1 MTTYVLKR
9 LVSGVIT
16 IVLVLGLA
24 FAMIRLTG
32 DPAILLAGADATEED
47 IRAIQAL
54 LGTDRPVLVQFV
66 DYMGSASRGDFGMS
80 IVQNRPASQ
89 VVLER
94 IPITL
99 ALGFL
104 SFVLGTAIAI
114 PLGLL
119 SAMRPNSILD
129 GISRVIAVIGQSVP
143 VFWLGILLI
152 LLFSVR
158 WRILPSG
165 GAGTWR
171 HLVMPVLSLSIL
183 TTPIVMRVLRSSML
197 EVLSSDY
204 VRMAKAKGAS
214 PARVVLKHA
223 LRNASVPVITVMGY
237 RLGFVIGGSVI
248 VETVYSFPG
257 LGQMAVSA
265 VLARDFPV
273 IQLFIVVVAALIVT
287 INFLLDVT
295 YSLVDPRIRF
305 ES

>member
-16 IVLVLGLA
+16 IVLVVGLA

-32 DPAILLAGADATEED
+32 DPAILLAGADATEDD

-54 LGTDRPVLVQFV
+54 LGTDRPVFVQFV
-66 DYMGSASRGDFGMS
+66 DYVGSALRGDFGVS

-94 IPITL
+94 VPITL

-158 WRILPSG
+158 LRILPSG

-171 HLVMPVLSLSIL
+171 HFVMPVLSLSIL

-197 EVLSSDY
+197 EVLASDY

-248 VETVYSFPG
+248 VESVYSFPG

>member
-9 LVSGVIT
+9 LVSGMFT
-16 IVLVLGLA
+16 IVLVVGLA
-24 FAMIRLTG
+24 FALIRLTG
-32 DPAILLAGADATEED
+32 DPAILLAGADATEDD
-47 IRAIQAL
+47 IRALQAQ
-54 LGTDRPVLVQFV
+54 LGTDRPVLVQFG
-66 DYMGSASRGDFGMS
+66 DYMVNAFQGDFGNS
-80 IVQNRPASQ
+80 LVQNRPATQ

-94 IPITL
+94 LPITL
-99 ALGFL
+99 VLGFL
-104 SFVLGTAIAI
+104 SFVVGTAIAI

-119 SAMRPNSILD
+119 SAIRPNSLVD
-129 GISRVIAVIGQSVP
+129 GISRVFAVLGQSVP

-152 LLFSVR
+152 LLFSV
-158 WRILPSG
+158 WLRILPSG

-248 VETVYSFPG
+248 VESVYSFPG

-265 VLARDFPV
+265 VIARDFPV
-273 IQLFIVVVAALIVT
+273 IQLFIIVVAAMIVT
-287 INFLLDVT
+287 INFILDIT

>member
-9 LVSGVIT
+9 LVSGAFT
-16 IVLVLGLA
+16 IVLVVGLA
-24 FAMIRLTG
+24 FVLIRLTG
-32 DPAILLAGADATEED
+32 DPAILLAGSDATEDD
-47 IRAIQAL
+47 IRALQAL
-54 LGTDRPVLVQFV
+54 LGTDRPVLVQFG
-66 DYMGSASRGDFGMS
+66 DYMVNAFQGDFGNS
-80 IVQNRPASQ
+80 LVQNRPATQ

-94 IPITL
+94 LPITL
-99 ALGFL
+99 VLGFL
-104 SFVLGTAIAI
+104 SFIVGTAIAI

-119 SAMRPNSILD
+119 SAMRPNSVID
-129 GISRVIAVIGQSVP
+129 GISRVVAVIGQSVP

-158 WRILPSG
+158 LRMLPSG

-214 PARVVLKHA
+214 PSRVVLKHA

-248 VETVYSFPG
+248 VESVYSFPG

-265 VLARDFPV
+265 VIARDFPV
-273 IQLFIVVVAALIVT
+273 IQLFIIVVAALIVT
-287 INFLLDVT
+287 INFLLDIT

>member
-9 LVSGVIT
+9 LVSGAFT
-16 IVLVLGLA
+16 IVLVVGLA
-24 FAMIRLTG
+24 FVLIRLTG
-32 DPAILLAGADATEED
+32 DPAILLAGSDATEDD
-47 IRAIQAL
+47 IRALQAL
-54 LGTDRPVLVQFV
+54 LGTDRPVLVQFWN
-66 DYMGSASRGDFGMS
+66 YMVNAFQGDFGNS
-80 IVQNRPASQ
+80 LVQNRPATQ

-94 IPITL
+94 LPITL
-99 ALGFL
+99 VLGFL
-104 SFVLGTAIAI
+104 SFIVGTAIAI

-119 SAMRPNSILD
+119 SAMRPNSLID
-129 GISRVIAVIGQSVP
+129 GISRVVAVIGQSVP

-158 WRILPSG
+158 LRVLPSG

-214 PARVVLKHA
+214 PSRVVLKHA

-248 VETVYSFPG
+248 VESVYSFPG

-265 VLARDFPV
+265 VIARDFPV
-273 IQLFIVVVAALIVT
+273 IQLFIIVVAALIVT
-287 INFLLDVT
+287 INFLLDIT